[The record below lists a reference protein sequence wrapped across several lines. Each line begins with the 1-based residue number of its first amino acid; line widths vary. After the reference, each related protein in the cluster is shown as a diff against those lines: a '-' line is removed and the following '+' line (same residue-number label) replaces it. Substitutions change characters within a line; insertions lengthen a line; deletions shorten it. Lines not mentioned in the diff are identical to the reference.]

1 MDRFTLA
8 APGTNEI
15 IIKKS
20 RFITSMGRVQSAEE
34 AEQFVAAV
42 RSNNKKAN
50 HNVWAARIAWPV
62 AVERA
67 SDDGE
72 PSGTAGSPT
81 LRGLTS
87 HDLSNVVAV
96 TTRYFGGIKL
106 GASGLIRAY
115 SDSVTAAIVKLGI
128 VQLVN
133 QKELLATCDYSQ
145 YQLIENRLRDVGV
158 TAASSDFTTDVRLHI
173 FVDEPTEIITR
184 KIITQC
190 TNGSAN
196 FAYGGSRTAEIPVP
210 TK

>member
-1 MDRFTLA
+1 MDRYTLA
-8 APGTNEI
+8 VPGSNEI

-20 RFITSMGRVQSAEE
+20 RFITSLARVQSSAE
-34 AEQFVAAV
+34 AENFVAEV
-42 RSNNKKAN
+42 RAANKKAN
-50 HNVWAARIAWPV
+50 HNVWAARIDWPV
-62 AVERA
+62 AIERA

-128 VQLVN
+128 VQLID
-133 QKELLATCDYSQ
+133 QKELLASCNYSQ
-145 YQLIENRLRDVGV
+145 YQLIENRLRDEGITV
-158 TAASSDFTTDVRLHI
+158 TSSDFTTDVRLHI
-173 FVDEPTEIITR
+173 YVDDAAEIITR

-190 TNGSAN
+190 TNGAAI
-196 FAYGGSRTAEIPVP
+196 FAYGTTRTAEIPIP

>member
-20 RFITSMGRVQSAEE
+20 RFITSMARVQSGSE
-34 AEQFVAAV
+34 AEAFVASIRAE
-42 RSNNKKAN
+42 NKKAN
-50 HNVWAARIAWPV
+50 HNVWAARIDWPV
-62 AVERA
+62 AIERA

-96 TTRYFGGIKL
+96 TTRYFGGVKL

-115 SDSVTAAIVKLGI
+115 SDSITAAIMKLGI

-133 QKELLATCDYSQ
+133 QNELLATCEYNQ
-145 YQLIENRLRDVGV
+145 YQLIENRLRDANIPV
-158 TAASSDFTTDVRLHI
+158 ANSDFTTAVRLHI
-173 FVDEPTEIITR
+173 FVDSDAEIIAR
-184 KIITQC
+184 KIITEC
-190 TNGSAN
+190 TNGTAK
-196 FAYGGSRTAEIPVP
+196 FELGEARTAEIPVAA
-210 TK
+210 K

>member
-1 MDRFTLA
+1 MQRLTIA
-8 APGTNEI
+8 GPGSSEI

-20 RFITSMGRVQSAEE
+20 RFITSLARVTTNDE
-34 AEQFVAAV
+34 AEAFVAQV
-42 RSNNKKAN
+42 RAANKKAN

-72 PSGTAGSPT
+72 PSGTAGAPT

-115 SDSVTAAIVKLGI
+115 TSGVTEAIRKVG
-128 VQLVN
+128 LVEL
-133 QKELLATCDYSQ
+133 QQQDELLVTCDYSS
-145 YQLIENRLRDVGV
+145 YQPLLNKLREQNV
-158 TAASSDFTTDVRLHI
+158 TPDDSDFTSAVTLHL
-173 FVDEPTEIITR
+173 FLTAEQLAPVKALATELTSGQA
-184 KIITQC
+184 T
-190 TNGSAN
+190 
-196 FAYGGSRTAEIPVP
+196 FAQGGSRTAEVPVP
-210 TK
+210 VN